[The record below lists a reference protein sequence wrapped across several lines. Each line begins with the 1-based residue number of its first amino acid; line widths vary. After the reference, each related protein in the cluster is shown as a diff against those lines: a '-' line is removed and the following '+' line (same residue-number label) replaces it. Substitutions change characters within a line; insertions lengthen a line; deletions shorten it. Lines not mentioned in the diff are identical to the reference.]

1 MTITIIGAGYVG
13 LAAAAVFADLGNKVY
28 CVDIVKQKIDDLQKG
43 KIPFFEPSLEEYVKR
58 NIGAKRLIFT
68 TSYAQSIP
76 VSQIVFVCVGT
87 PPKPDG
93 EADLSYL
100 FSAVED

>member
-43 KIPFFEPSLEEYVKR
+43 KIPFFTGR
-58 NIGAKRLIFT
+58 IR
-68 TSYAQSIP
+68 
-76 VSQIVFVCVGT
+76 
-87 PPKPDG
+87 
-93 EADLSYL
+93 
-100 FSAVED
+100 